1 MSAIENTVVSDSI
14 VSAPVKKSFP
24 AKYLKYLSYG
34 LYIIKQMYPD
44 DYKQKA
50 IEHLHL
56 YDSIES
62 IMEEIDTLDV
72 TLENEVKEIKRDAL
86 KKTKSPRKSR
96 AKGKKAS
103 DETITEQIVELA
115 NEPTIVRGPI
125 DTEETADVP
134 VETKVAKKPRAAPK
148 KKAIVEEPKDEV
160 TVEEPKDEVTV
171 DEPKEEP
178 KEEVAA
184 KKPRAAPKKKAKV
197 EEPKEEVTVEEPKDE
212 VTVEEPKDEPKE
224 EVAAKKPRAAPKKKA
239 KVEEPKEEVKEDK
252 TNEEPKEEVKEESKV
267 SKKRVTKSKAKKS
280 ESVISEESPEPMTPE
295 LTEDPEQ

>member
-1 MSAIENTVVSDSI
+1 MSAIENTIVSDSTVI
-14 VSAPVKKSFP
+14 VTATAPVKKSFP

-34 LYIIKQMYPD
+34 LHIIKQMYPD

-50 IEHLHL
+50 IQHLNL

-62 IMEEIDTLDV
+62 IMEEIDTLDA

-115 NEPTIVRGPI
+115 NEPTIVRGPA
-125 DTEETADVP
+125 ETADAEETVDVP
-134 VETKVAKKPRAAPK
+134 AETKV
-148 KKAIVEEPKDEV
+148 V
-160 TVEEPKDEVTV
+160 
-171 DEPKEEP
+171 
-178 KEEVAA
+178 

-197 EEPKEEVTVEEPKDE
+197 EDPKEEVN
-212 VTVEEPKDEPKE
+212 
-224 EVAAKKPRAAPKKKA
+224 
-239 KVEEPKEEVKEDK
+239 EDK
-252 TNEEPKEEVKEESKV
+252 PNEDVKDESKV
-267 SKKRVTKSKAKKS
+267 SKKRVAKPKAKKS
-280 ESVISEESPEPMTPE
+280 ESVISEGSEELVTPE

>member
-1 MSAIENTVVSDSI
+1 MSAIENNIVSDST
-14 VSAPVKKSFP
+14 PVKKSFP

-34 LYIIKQMYPD
+34 LHIIKQMYPD

-50 IEHLHL
+50 IQHMNL

-62 IMEEIDTLDV
+62 IMEEIDTLDA

-115 NEPTIVRGPI
+115 NEPTIVRGPA
-125 DTEETADVP
+125 DAEETVDIL
-134 VETKVAKKPRAAPK
+134 VETKVAKKPRAPK
-148 KKAIVEEPKDEV
+148 KKAK
-160 TVEEPKDEVTV
+160 V
-171 DEPKEEP
+171 DEPKEEL
-178 KEEVAA
+178 
-184 KKPRAAPKKKAKV
+184 
-197 EEPKEEVTVEEPKDE
+197 TV
-212 VTVEEPKDEPKE
+212 DEPKE

-239 KVEEPKEEVKEDK
+239 KVDDKDDVKEDD
-252 TNEEPKEEVKEESKV
+252 KEDVKDEVKDDAKV
-267 SKKRVTKSKAKKS
+267 SKKRVAKPKTNKS
-280 ESVISEESPEPMTPE
+280 ESVISKGSEEPMTPE

>member
-1 MSAIENTVVSDSI
+1 MSAIENTIVSDST
-14 VSAPVKKSFP
+14 PVKKSFP

-34 LYIIKQMYPD
+34 LHIIKQMYPD

-50 IEHLHL
+50 IQHLNL

-62 IMEEIDTLDV
+62 IMEEIDTLDA

-115 NEPTIVRGPI
+115 NEPTIVRGPA
-125 DTEETADVP
+125 ETADAEETVDVP
-134 VETKVAKKPRAAPK
+134 AETKVVKKPRAAPK
-148 KKAIVEEPKDEV
+148 KKAKVDEPK
-160 TVEEPKDEVTV
+160 EELTV
-171 DEPKEEP
+171 DEPKEEVTVDEHKEEVAVDEH

-197 EEPKEEVTVEEPKDE
+197 ED
-212 VTVEEPKDEPKE
+212 
-224 EVAAKKPRAAPKKKA
+224 
-239 KVEEPKEEVKEDK
+239 KEDV
-252 TNEEPKEEVKEESKV
+252 NEDTKEDSNEDTKV
-267 SKKRVTKSKAKKS
+267 SKKRVAKPKTNKS
-280 ESVISEESPEPMTPE
+280 ESVISKGSEEPMTPE

>member
-1 MSAIENTVVSDSI
+1 MSAIENTVVSDST
-14 VSAPVKKSFP
+14 PVKKSFP

-34 LYIIKQMYPD
+34 LHIIKQMYPD

-50 IEHLHL
+50 IQHLNL

-62 IMEEIDTLDV
+62 IMEEIDTLDA

-115 NEPTIVRGPI
+115 NEPTIVRGP
-125 DTEETADVP
+125 EETVDVP
-134 VETKVAKKPRAAPK
+134 VETKV
-148 KKAIVEEPKDEV
+148 
-160 TVEEPKDEVTV
+160 
-171 DEPKEEP
+171 
-178 KEEVAA
+178 A

-197 EEPKEEVTVEEPKDE
+197 EEPKEEVTVDE
-212 VTVEEPKDEPKE
+212 HKE
-224 EVAAKKPRAAPKKKA
+224 EVAVEEHKEEVAVEEHKDEVAVEEHKDEVAVEVATKKPRAAPKKKA
-239 KVEEPKEEVKEDK
+239 KVEEPKEEVNEDK
-252 TNEEPKEEVKEESKV
+252 PNEDVNEESKV
-267 SKKRVTKSKAKKS
+267 SKKRVNKPKAKKS
-280 ESVISEESPEPMTPE
+280 ESVISEGTEELVTPE

>member
-1 MSAIENTVVSDSI
+1 MSAIENTIVSDTI
-14 VSAPVKKSFP
+14 VSDTIVSVPVKKSFP

-34 LYIIKQMYPD
+34 LHIIKQMYPD

-115 NEPTIVRGPI
+115 NEPTIVRGPVDTVDTV
-125 DTEETADVP
+125 DTEETVDVP
-134 VETKVAKKPRAAPK
+134 AETKV
-148 KKAIVEEPKDEV
+148 
-160 TVEEPKDEVTV
+160 
-171 DEPKEEP
+171 
-178 KEEVAA
+178 A

-197 EEPKEEVTVEEPKDE
+197 EEPKEEVNVEK
-212 VTVEEPKDEPKE
+212 PKE
-224 EVAAKKPRAAPKKKA
+224 EVNVEKPKEEVVAKKPRAAPKKKA
-239 KVEEPKEEVKEDK
+239 KVEEPKEEVKEDV
-252 TNEEPKEEVKEESKV
+252 KEDVKDEVKDEVKEDVKEDAKV
-267 SKKRVTKSKAKKS
+267 SKKRVTKPKAKKS

>member
-1 MSAIENTVVSDSI
+1 MSAIENTIVSDSI
-14 VSAPVKKSFP
+14 VSDSTPVKKSFP

-34 LYIIKQMYPD
+34 LHIIKHMYPD

-50 IEHLHL
+50 IQHLNL

-115 NEPTIVRGPI
+115 NEPTIVRGPA
-125 DTEETADVP
+125 DTADAEETVDVP

-148 KKAIVEEPKDEV
+148 KKAKVDEPK
-160 TVEEPKDEVTV
+160 EELTV
-171 DEPKEEP
+171 DEPKEELTVDEH
-178 KEEVAA
+178 KEEVAVDEHKEEVTVDEHKEEVKAELNVEVAA
-184 KKPRAAPKKKAKV
+184 KKPRAAPKKKAK
-197 EEPKEEVTVEEPKDE
+197 DE
-212 VTVEEPKDEPKE
+212 VN
-224 EVAAKKPRAAPKKKA
+224 
-239 KVEEPKEEVKEDK
+239 EEVKED
-252 TNEEPKEEVKEESKV
+252 SQV
-267 SKKRVTKSKAKKS
+267 SKKRVAKSKAKKS
-280 ESVISEESPEPMTPE
+280 ESVISEGSEEPMTPE

>member
-1 MSAIENTVVSDSI
+1 MSAIENTVVSDST
-14 VSAPVKKSFP
+14 PVKKSFP

-34 LYIIKQMYPD
+34 LHIIKQMYPD

-50 IEHLHL
+50 IQHLNL

-115 NEPTIVRGPI
+115 NEPTIVRGPM
-125 DTEETADVP
+125 DTEETVDVL

-148 KKAIVEEPKDEV
+148 KKANVEEPKEEPKEEV
-160 TVEEPKDEVTV
+160 TVDEPKEEVTV

-178 KEEVAA
+178 K
-184 KKPRAAPKKKAKV
+184 
-197 EEPKEEVTVEEPKDE
+197 
-212 VTVEEPKDEPKE
+212 DEPKV

-239 KVEEPKEEVKEDK
+239 KVEEPKEEVKE
-252 TNEEPKEEVKEESKV
+252 EVKEDVNEESKV
-267 SKKRVTKSKAKKS
+267 SKKRVAKPKAKKS

>member
-1 MSAIENTVVSDSI
+1 MSIIENTIVSDST
-14 VSAPVKKSFP
+14 PVKKSFP

-34 LYIIKQMYPD
+34 LHIIKQMYPD

-50 IEHLHL
+50 IQHLNL

-115 NEPTIVRGPI
+115 NEPTIVRGP
-125 DTEETADVP
+125 EETVDVP
-134 VETKVAKKPRAAPK
+134 VETK
-148 KKAIVEEPKDEV
+148 I
-160 TVEEPKDEVTV
+160 
-171 DEPKEEP
+171 
-178 KEEVAA
+178 A

-197 EEPKEEVTVEEPKDE
+197 DEPKEEVTVDEPKEE
-212 VTVEEPKDEPKE
+212 VTVDEPKEEVNVDEPKEEVNVDEPKE

-239 KVEEPKEEVKEDK
+239 NVEEPKEEVKED
-252 TNEEPKEEVKEESKV
+252 SKV
-267 SKKRVTKSKAKKS
+267 SKKRVNKPKAKKS

>member
-1 MSAIENTVVSDSI
+1 MSIIENTIVSDST
-14 VSAPVKKSFP
+14 PVKKSFP

-34 LYIIKQMYPD
+34 LHIIKQMYPD

-50 IEHLHL
+50 IQHLNL

-115 NEPTIVRGPI
+115 NEPTIVRGP
-125 DTEETADVP
+125 EETVDVP
-134 VETKVAKKPRAAPK
+134 VETK
-148 KKAIVEEPKDEV
+148 I
-160 TVEEPKDEVTV
+160 
-171 DEPKEEP
+171 
-178 KEEVAA
+178 A

-197 EEPKEEVTVEEPKDE
+197 DEPKEEVTVDEPKEE
-212 VTVEEPKDEPKE
+212 VNVDEPKE

-239 KVEEPKEEVKEDK
+239 NVEEPKEEVKED
-252 TNEEPKEEVKEESKV
+252 SKV
-267 SKKRVTKSKAKKS
+267 SKKRVNKPKAKKS

>member
-1 MSAIENTVVSDSI
+1 MSAIENTIVSDSTVI
-14 VSAPVKKSFP
+14 VTATAPVKKSFP

-34 LYIIKQMYPD
+34 LHIIKQMYPD

-50 IEHLHL
+50 IQHLNL

-115 NEPTIVRGPI
+115 NEPTIVRGPM
-125 DTEETADVP
+125 DTEETVDVP

-148 KKAIVEEPKDEV
+148 KKAKVEEPKEEV
-160 TVEEPKDEVTV
+160 TVEEPKEEVTV
-171 DEPKEEP
+171 EEPKEEVTVEEPKEEP

-197 EEPKEEVTVEEPKDE
+197 EEPKEEVN
-212 VTVEEPKDEPKE
+212 
-224 EVAAKKPRAAPKKKA
+224 
-239 KVEEPKEEVKEDK
+239 EDK
-252 TNEEPKEEVKEESKV
+252 PNEEPKEDVKEESKV
-267 SKKRVTKSKAKKS
+267 SKKRVAKPKAKKS
-280 ESVISEESPEPMTPE
+280 ESVISEESQEPMTPE

>member
-1 MSAIENTVVSDSI
+1 MSAIENTIVSDSI
-14 VSAPVKKSFP
+14 VTVTAPVKKSFP

-34 LYIIKQMYPD
+34 LHIIKQIYPD

-115 NEPTIVRGPI
+115 NEPTIVRGPM
-125 DTEETADVP
+125 DTEETVDVP

-160 TVEEPKDEVTV
+160 TVDEPKDEVTV
-171 DEPKEEP
+171 DEPKEE
-178 KEEVAA
+178 
-184 KKPRAAPKKKAKV
+184 
-197 EEPKEEVTVEEPKDE
+197 VTVDEPKDE
-212 VTVEEPKDEPKE
+212 VTVDKPKDEVTVDKPKEEPKE

-252 TNEEPKEEVKEESKV
+252 PNEEVKEEVKEESKV
-267 SKKRVTKSKAKKS
+267 SKKRVTKPKAKKS

>member
-1 MSAIENTVVSDSI
+1 MSAIENTIVSDSI
-14 VSAPVKKSFP
+14 VSVPVKKSFP

-34 LYIIKQMYPD
+34 LHIIKQMYPD

-50 IEHLHL
+50 IQHLNL

-62 IMEEIDTLDV
+62 IMEEIDTLDA

-115 NEPTIVRGPI
+115 NEPTIVRGPA
-125 DTEETADVP
+125 DAEETVDIL

-148 KKAIVEEPKDEV
+148 KKAKVDEPKEEL
-160 TVEEPKDEVTV
+160 TVDEPKEELTVDEPKEELTVDEPKEELTVNEPKEEVTV

-197 EEPKEEVTVEEPKDE
+197 D
-212 VTVEEPKDEPKE
+212 D
-224 EVAAKKPRAAPKKKA
+224 
-239 KVEEPKEEVKEDK
+239 KEDD
-252 TNEEPKEEVKEESKV
+252 KEDVKDDIKDDTKV
-267 SKKRVTKSKAKKS
+267 SKKRVAKPKAKKS
-280 ESVISEESPEPMTPE
+280 ELVISEGSEEPMTPE

>member
-1 MSAIENTVVSDSI
+1 MSAIENTIVSDST
-14 VSAPVKKSFP
+14 PVKKSFP

-34 LYIIKQMYPD
+34 LHIIKQMYPD

-50 IEHLHL
+50 IQHMNL

-62 IMEEIDTLDV
+62 IMEEIDTLDA

-115 NEPTIVRGPI
+115 NEPTIVRGPA
-125 DTEETADVP
+125 DTADAEETVDIL
-134 VETKVAKKPRAAPK
+134 VETKVAKKPRAPK
-148 KKAIVEEPKDEV
+148 KKAKVDEPK
-160 TVEEPKDEVTV
+160 EELTV
-171 DEPKEEP
+171 DEPKEELTVDEP
-178 KEEVAA
+178 KEEVTA

-197 EEPKEEVTVEEPKDE
+197 DDKDDVKEDVKDE
-212 VTVEEPKDEPKE
+212 VKDD
-224 EVAAKKPRAAPKKKA
+224 A
-239 KVEEPKEEVKEDK
+239 
-252 TNEEPKEEVKEESKV
+252 KV
-267 SKKRVTKSKAKKS
+267 SKKRVAKPKTNKS
-280 ESVISEESPEPMTPE
+280 ESVISKGSEEPMTPE